1 MTITE
6 VSEKY
11 DIPQNT
17 LRYYER
23 IGILPRVNRNKSGIR
38 DYTEDDC
45 AWVEFIK
52 CLRNAGIPIEVLI
65 EYVELFRQG
74 DDDTV
79 EARKELLIEHRKEA
93 IKRIEEMKKS
103 LERIDYKIGVFEQR
117 IVAKEKTLKIPRN

>member
-6 VSEKY
+6 VSERY

-23 IGILPRVNRNKSGIR
+23 IGLLPRVNRNKSGIR
-38 DYTEDDC
+38 DYTENDC

-65 EYVELFRQG
+65 EYVELFNQG
-74 DDDTV
+74 DDETV
-79 EARKELLIEHRKEA
+79 DARKDLLIEHRKA
-93 IKRIEEMKKS
+93 VIKRIEE
-103 LERIDYKIGVFEQR
+103 I
-117 IVAKEKTLKIPRN
+117 

>member
-6 VSEKY
+6 VSERY

-23 IGILPRVNRNKSGIR
+23 IGLLPRVNRNKSGIR
-38 DYTEDDC
+38 DYTENDC

-65 EYVELFRQG
+65 EYVELFNQG
-74 DDDTV
+74 DDETV
-79 EARKELLIEHRKEA
+79 DARKDLLIEHRKEV
-93 IKRIEEMKKS
+93 IKRIEDMKRS
-103 LERIDYKIGVFEQR
+103 LERIDYKIAVFEKR
-117 IVAKEKTLKIPRN
+117 IVAAEKTLKKPEN